1 MGRTNQDMPYSCPT
15 GQECV
20 IFFPRCIEAGEAG
33 AGLVS
38 ARYLVIVLPRL
49 LSVVSWFI
57 AAAAPR
63 QGRCCR
69 RAERGAHL
77 SFCFLTVAAA
87 GEWDSVRY
95 FSIGG
100 GSGRWAELTA
110 PLHIII

>member
-1 MGRTNQDMPYSCPT
+1 VCHLRPPLYCGR
-15 GQECV
+15 
-20 IFFPRCIEAGEAG
+20 EAG
-33 AGLVS
+33 ASLVS

-63 QGRCCR
+63 QRRCCR

-77 SFCFLTVAAA
+77 SFCFLTVAAAAA

-110 PLHIII
+110 PLASLFGPMAVLTLAQAR